1 MTERTT
7 PDATDLKARL
17 RADLAKIQDRDRPLP
32 WIVHS
37 GCSFRR
43 IASVPT
49 RENGFHSFP
58 DGNVLSAY
66 NQRGDGHPDLSM
78 PEDQLESLVRLINAI
93 PEAADALDAK
103 DRTIAGLREAFLETR
118 GFLSLLEP
126 AVCDWSCPSKWRSG
140 EPQPHSKLHHDLRD
154 VLHKHETVAI
164 ALRDQ
169 RLARRMGAEF
179 VPHDYDATPLKGQT
193 P

>member
-1 MTERTT
+1 MPAPLSPREPTMTERTT

-17 RADLAKIQDRDRPLP
+17 PVFGYAYRYPEGEARSVIRFATGGRSINGSRPTEVIEL
-32 WIVHS
+32 
-37 GCSFRR
+37 C
-43 IASVPT
+43 
-49 RENGFHSFP
+49 
-58 DGNVLSAY
+58 
-66 NQRGDGHPDLSM
+66 
-78 PEDQLESLVRLINAI
+78 RLD
-93 PEAADALDAK
+93 EAADALDAK

-118 GFLSLLEP
+118 EFLSLLEP

-179 VPHDYDATPLKGQT
+179 VPH
-193 P
+193 